1 MPFSVGSVK
10 SVPAHCVISA
20 HPQVISVTSNLIPD
34 LMYDLMFGGGN
45 IELRDSLLP
54 LMGWLFH
61 EPNPIPLNTALAQ
74 LGIIRPIFR

>member
-1 MPFSVGSVK
+1 
-10 SVPAHCVISA
+10 
-20 HPQVISVTSNLIPD
+20 
-34 LMYDLMFGGGN
+34 MYDLMFGGGN